1 MKDIVK
7 QRYEA
12 DELLILRELAALGS
26 HLAKIKIELRLTR
39 EIVAAAMAILR
50 YNGKAWA
57 TLASILGETRFKRAL
72 HGKLLATR
80 CPHFRN
86 GKFRGGEDSFAHL
99 VGCYNLRGKLR
110 RGMGAIDFPI
120 EMARK
125 TIDS

>member
-50 YNGKAWA
+50 NNGKA
-57 TLASILGETRFKRAL
+57 
-72 HGKLLATR
+72 
-80 CPHFRN
+80 
-86 GKFRGGEDSFAHL
+86 
-99 VGCYNLRGKLR
+99 
-110 RGMGAIDFPI
+110 
-120 EMARK
+120 
-125 TIDS
+125 